1 MRGITGLLTGLLFG
15 AGLALSGM
23 TDTAKVIGFLNVFG
37 GWDPDLMWVMS
48 GALVVTLIGTPLV
61 LSKTKPMFDA
71 AFSLPLATTVDRR
84 LVAGAVLFG
93 IGWGLWGYC
102 PGPAVAALAYGDI
115 STVVFCVAMLVGMW
129 LASKSGLTVSR
140 LEQ

>member
-71 AFSLPLATTVDRR
+71 AFSLPLATTVDGR

-93 IGWGLWGYC
+93 MGWGLWGYC

-115 STVVFCVAMLVGMW
+115 STVVFCIAMLVGMW
-129 LASKSGLTVSR
+129 LAGKSGLTISR
-140 LEQ
+140 LQQ